1 MKNKTSS
8 KFFRRIKEV
17 EDMNIKVYTFI
28 LICAVIIS
36 VIISYMS
43 WKRRPAKGSTSL
55 SVLMMFISMWIACQL
70 IHIASAN
77 HATKIFWHEFKY
89 VPIAVV
95 PIAFLYLIAEY
106 TNRKKLMDKRIL
118 MILLIIPIITFII
131 ILTNEYHGLF
141 RQEIGFVKVDNVDII
156 VVENGNWFWVNIG
169 YIYILLFKG
178 LLLLL
183 LEYIYLPKLYR
194 KQARIIIVATLIPWV
209 YNALYLAK
217 LQHKIYVDITPLA
230 FSVTGLLAFW
240 SLFRYKFLDLV
251 PIAKELVFDSI
262 EDMVIVLDN
271 HMRIVDINL
280 SAKNILEVDSI
291 KVIGMHLR
299 DAMPELAEIINVEN
313 KIRVDKRKIVIKNK
327 YFDRLYE
334 VRRTL
339 ILDKRDRKVGYQIL
353 LHDITEREKIMEE
366 IRASRE
372 RAEAANKAKSIFL
385 ANMSHEIRTPMNGI
399 LGMIDVMTSS
409 IEDNEQ
415 RENLNIIKSSAESL
429 LVLINDILDYSKI
442 ESRKMQLEEIE
453 FNVRKVVE
461 DSIKLFTYKGSEK
474 GLEVT
479 YRIDDEIPH
488 QLFGD
493 PLRLRQVVNNLVSNA
508 VKFTS
513 KGFVKAE
520 VKTIKHLK
528 KKVILRFVVSDTGVG
543 IPRKKIGC
551 LFNSFEQIDSSTTRK
566 YGGTGL
572 GLAIVRDLVELMNG
586 SIEVKSEINKGSSFI
601 VDIPFRLYKK
611 EEKVLKEIAA
621 TKENTLKHGS
631 VNILLA
637 EDNKVNQLIMMK
649 MFKKNGV
656 GVEIAENGKAV
667 LEKLGKD
674 DFDIILM
681 DVQMPVLDGYETT
694 RKIRDKNIEI
704 PIIALTA
711 NALKGDREKCIECGM
726 NDYIAKPVSYQK
738 IVEIIDKYI

>member
-1 MKNKTSS
+1 MKNKTIS
-8 KFFRRIKEV
+8 KVFIRIKEV
-17 EDMNIKVYTFI
+17 EDMNMKIYLFI
-28 LICAVIIS
+28 LFCAAIIS
-36 VIISYMS
+36 VTISYMS
-43 WKRRPAKGSTSL
+43 WKRRPAKGSISL
-55 SVLMMFISMWIACQL
+55 SVLMMFISMWIVCQL
-70 IHIASAN
+70 VYITSIN
-77 HATKIFWHEFKY
+77 HATKIFWHEIKY
-89 VPIAVV
+89 VPIAAV

-106 TNRKKLMDKRIL
+106 TNRKKLINKRIL
-118 MILLIIPIITFII
+118 TILLIIPIITFII
-131 ILTNEYHGLF
+131 ILTNGYHGLF
-141 RQEIGFVKVDNVDII
+141 RQEIGFVKVDNLEVI
-156 VVENGNWFWVNIG
+156 VAENGNWFWVNLG

-194 KQARIIIVATLIPWV
+194 KQARIIIVATIIPWV
-209 YNALYLAK
+209 YNALYLTK
-217 LQHKIYVDITPLA
+217 LRYEIYVDITPLA
-230 FSVTGLLAFW
+230 FSLTGLLAFW

-291 KVIGMHLR
+291 KVIGMHLE
-299 DAMPELAEIINVEN
+299 DVMPRLAAIINVEN
-313 KIRVDKRKIVIKNK
+313 KIRIDERKIVIRNE
-327 YFDRLYE
+327 YIDRLYE

-353 LHDITEREKIMEE
+353 LHDITEREKNMEE
-366 IRASRE
+366 IKASRE

-409 IEDNEQ
+409 TEDKEQ
-415 RENLNIIKSSAESL
+415 RENLDIIKSSAESL

-442 ESRKMQLEEIE
+442 ESRKMKLEEIE
-453 FNVRKVVE
+453 FDVRKVVE

-479 YRIDDEIPH
+479 YRVDDDIPH

-493 PLRLRQVVNNLVSNA
+493 PLRLRQVINNLVSNA

-513 KGFVKAE
+513 EGFIRVEVKAAKDLMGKR
-520 VKTIKHLK
+520 V
-528 KKVILRFVVSDTGVG
+528 LRFVVSDTGVG
-543 IPRKKIGC
+543 IPKEKIAC

-566 YGGTGL
+566 YGGSGL

-586 SIEVKSEINKGSSFI
+586 SIEVESKINKGSSFI
-601 VDIPFRLYKK
+601 VDIPFRVYMK
-611 EEKVLKEIAA
+611 EKNALKEIAT
-621 TKENTLKHGS
+621 TKENALKHS
-631 VNILLA
+631 NVNILLA

-649 MFKKNGV
+649 MFKKNGAH
-656 GVEIAENGKAV
+656 VEIAENGEEV
-667 LEKLGKD
+667 LAKLGKGI
-674 DFDIILM
+674 FDIILM

-694 RKIRDKNIEI
+694 RKIRDKNIET
-704 PIIALTA
+704 PIVALTA
-711 NALKGDREKCIECGM
+711 NALKGDRERCIECGM

-738 IVEIIDKYI
+738 IVEIIDKYV